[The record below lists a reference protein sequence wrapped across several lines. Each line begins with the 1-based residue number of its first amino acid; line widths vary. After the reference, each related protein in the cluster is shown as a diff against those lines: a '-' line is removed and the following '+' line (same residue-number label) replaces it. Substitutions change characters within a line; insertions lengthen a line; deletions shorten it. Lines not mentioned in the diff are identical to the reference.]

1 MNPYISGNHITLLR
15 NGTEYFPAIAAAI
28 DAARLEIHLQAYIY
42 EHDETGLLIGEALKR
57 AVQRGVVVC
66 VLLDGYGSKNLPSAY
81 VEELRDAGIKLM
93 FYRPKISPWTLKRNR
108 LRRLHRKVLI
118 VDGEVAFVGGIN
130 IIDDQNCPG
139 NNAPRIDYAVKVE
152 GPLVSRIHTSVYRH
166 WRRISWMH
174 FRQVHAGFDGRAPVP
189 ATAGTMRAA
198 YVIRNNVLH
207 RRDIE
212 RAYLRAIGTAR
223 HEILIANAY
232 FLPGKAFRRALI
244 AASKRG
250 VRVRLL
256 LQGKM
261 EYWLMFATHAAY
273 GLFLRH
279 NIEIYEYRKSFMH
292 SKVAVVDDRW
302 ATVGSS
308 NIDPMSLLLAHEANV
323 VILDREFAQRLRAD
337 IEQAIEVG
345 GYRIRME
352 DWNGRHVLQ
361 RFFSWATYQLVRLL
375 MGVAGFPKG
384 R

>member
-1 MNPYISGNHITLLR
+1 MNRYLSGNQITLLR
-15 NGTEYFPAIAAAI
+15 NGAEYFPAIEAAI

-42 EHDETGLLIGEALKR
+42 EQDDTGIRIGEALKR
-57 AVQRGVVVC
+57 AVSRGVLVC
-66 VLLDGYGSKNLPSAY
+66 VLLDGYGSKNLSPDY
-81 VEELRDAGIKLM
+81 VEVLRAAGIKLM
-93 FYRPKISPWTLKRNR
+93 FFRPKISPWTLKRNR
-108 LRRLHRKVLI
+108 LRRLHRKVVV

-130 IIDDQNCPG
+130 IIDDDNCPG
-139 NNAPRIDYAVKVE
+139 NNAPRVDYAVKVE
-152 GPLVSRIHTSVYRH
+152 GPLVRRIHTSIYRH

-174 FRQVHAGFDGRAPVP
+174 FRQAHDSPVAKLPAPV
-189 ATAGTMRAA
+189 TAGSMRAA

-212 RAYLRAIGTAR
+212 KAYLRAIGTAR
-223 HEILIANAY
+223 REIVIANAY

-250 VRVRLL
+250 VRVRVL

-261 EYWLMFATHAAY
+261 EYWLMFATHAVY

-292 SKVAVVDDRW
+292 SKVAVVDDLW

-308 NIDPMSLLLAHEANV
+308 NIDPMSLLLAHEANIV
-323 VILDREFAQRLRAD
+323 VRNREFATALRQD
-337 IEQAIEVG
+337 IEQAIEIG
-345 GYRIRME
+345 GYRIRTE
-352 DWNGRHVLQ
+352 DWNGWHVFR
-361 RFFSWATYQLVRLL
+361 RFFSWATYLLVRIM
-375 MGVAGFPKG
+375 MGIAGFPKG

>member
-1 MNPYISGNHITLLR
+1 MNHYFSGNQITLLR
-15 NGTEYFPAIAAAI
+15 NGTEYFPAIEAAI

-42 EHDETGLLIGEALKR
+42 EKDETGIRIGEALKR
-57 AVQRGVVVC
+57 AVDRGVVVC
-66 VLLDGYGSKNLPSAY
+66 VLLDGYGSKNLPSDY
-81 VEELRDAGIKLM
+81 VETLRAAGIKLM
-93 FYRPKISPWTLKRNR
+93 FFRPKISPWTLKRNR
-108 LRRLHRKVLI
+108 LRRLHRKVLV
-118 VDGEVAFVGGIN
+118 VDGCLAFVGGIN

-139 NNAPRIDYAVKVE
+139 NNAPRVDYAVKVE
-152 GPLVSRIHTSVYRH
+152 GPLVRRIHTSIYRH

-174 FRQVHAGFDGRAPVP
+174 FRQAHDNPVERLP
-189 ATAGTMRAA
+189 QPTTAGNMRAA

-223 HEILIANAY
+223 REILIANAY

-250 VRVRLL
+250 VRVRVL

-261 EYWLMFATHAAY
+261 EYWLMFATHAVY

-279 NIEIYEYRKSFMH
+279 RIEIYEYRKSFMH
-292 SKVAVVDDRW
+292 SKVAVVDDLW

-323 VILDREFAQRLRAD
+323 VVRNREFATLLRED
-337 IEQAIEVG
+337 IEQAIEAG
-345 GYRIRME
+345 GYRIRTE
-352 DWNGRHVLQ
+352 DWNGRHVFR
-361 RFFSWATYQLVRLL
+361 RFFSWATYLLVRIM
-375 MGVAGFPKG
+375 MGIAGFPKG

>member
-1 MNPYISGNHITLLR
+1 MNHYFSGNQITLLR
-15 NGTEYFPAIAAAI
+15 NGTEYFPAIEAAI

-42 EHDETGLLIGEALKR
+42 EKDETGIRIGEALKR
-57 AVQRGVVVC
+57 AVDRGVVVC
-66 VLLDGYGSKNLPSAY
+66 VLLDGYGSKNLPADY
-81 VEELRDAGIKLM
+81 VETLRAAGIKLM
-93 FYRPKISPWTLKRNR
+93 FFRPKISPWTLKRNR
-108 LRRLHRKVLI
+108 LRRLHRKVLV
-118 VDGEVAFVGGIN
+118 VDGCLAFVGGIN

-139 NNAPRIDYAVKVE
+139 NNAPRVDYAVKVE
-152 GPLVSRIHTSVYRH
+152 GPLVRRIHTSIYRH

-174 FRQVHAGFDGRAPVP
+174 FRQAHDNPVERLP
-189 ATAGTMRAA
+189 QPTTVGTMRAA

-223 HEILIANAY
+223 REILIANAY

-250 VRVRLL
+250 VRVRVL

-261 EYWLMFATHAAY
+261 EYWLMFATHAVY

-292 SKVAVVDDRW
+292 SKVAVVDDLW

-323 VILDREFAQRLRAD
+323 VVRNREFATLLRQD
-337 IEQAIEVG
+337 IEQAIEAG
-345 GYRIRME
+345 GYRIRTE
-352 DWNGRHVLQ
+352 DWNGRHVFR
-361 RFFSWATYQLVRLL
+361 RFFSWATYLLVRIM
-375 MGVAGFPKG
+375 MGIAGFPKG

>member
-1 MNPYISGNHITLLR
+1 MNPYISGNQITLLR

-28 DAARLEIHLQAYIY
+28 DEAKLEIHLQAYIY
-42 EHDETGLLIGEALKR
+42 EHDETGILIGEALKR
-57 AVQRGVVVC
+57 AVNRGVVVC
-66 VLLDGYGSKNLPSAY
+66 VLLDGYGSKNLSPDY
-81 VEELRDAGIKLM
+81 VEELRAAGVKLM
-93 FYRPKISPWTLKRNR
+93 FFRPKISPWTLKRNR

-118 VDGEVAFVGGIN
+118 VDGRVAFVGGIN

-152 GPLVSRIHTSVYRH
+152 GPLVRRIHTSIYRH

-174 FRQVHAGFDGRAPVP
+174 FRQVHDNLSAKLPMPTTVGN
-189 ATAGTMRAA
+189 MRAA

-212 RAYLRAIGTAR
+212 RAYMRAIGAAKKD
-223 HEILIANAY
+223 ILIANAY

-244 AASKRG
+244 AATRRG

-256 LQGKM
+256 LQGRM

-279 NIEIYEYRKSFMH
+279 DIEIYEYRKSFMH
-292 SKVAVVDDRW
+292 SKVAVIDDLW

-308 NIDPMSLLLAHEANV
+308 NIDPMSLLLAHEANIV
-323 VILDREFAQRLRAD
+323 VRNREFAVLLRQD

-345 GYRIRME
+345 GYRIRSE
-352 DWNGRHVLQ
+352 DWNGRHVFR
-361 RFFSWATYQLVRLL
+361 RFFSWATYMLVRIM
-375 MGVAGFPKG
+375 MGIAGFPKG

>member
-1 MNPYISGNHITLLR
+1 MNHYSSGNQITLLR
-15 NGTEYFPAIAAAI
+15 NGTEYFPAITAAI
-28 DAARLEIHLQAYIY
+28 DSARLEVHLQAYIY
-42 EHDETGLLIGEALKR
+42 EHDETGILIGDALKR
-57 AVQRGVVVC
+57 AVSRGVVVC
-66 VLLDGYGSKNLPSAY
+66 VLLDGYGSKNLSVDY
-81 VEELRDAGIKLM
+81 VEELRAAGVKLM

-108 LRRLHRKVLI
+108 LRRLHRKVVV
-118 VDGEVAFVGGIN
+118 VDGRAAFVGGIN

-139 NNAPRIDYAVKVE
+139 NNAPRIDYAVQVE
-152 GPLVSRIHTSVYRH
+152 GPLVRCIHTSIYRH

-174 FRQVHAGFDGRAPVP
+174 FHQVHDNPSAKAPQPAAAGN
-189 ATAGTMRAA
+189 MRAA

-212 RAYLRAIGTAR
+212 KAYLRAIGTAKQD
-223 HEILIANAY
+223 ILIANAY

-244 AASKRG
+244 AATKRG

-256 LQGKM
+256 LQGRM

-292 SKVAVVDDRW
+292 SKVAVVDDKW

-323 VILDREFAQRLRAD
+323 IVLDRGFAVLLRED
-337 IEQAIEVG
+337 IEQAIESG
-345 GYRIRME
+345 GYRIRAA
-352 DWNGRHVLQ
+352 DWDGRHVFR
-361 RFFSWATYQLVRLL
+361 RFFSWATYLLVRIM
-375 MGVAGFPKG
+375 MGLAGFPKG

>member
-1 MNPYISGNHITLLR
+1 MNHYFSGNQITLLR
-15 NGTEYFPAIAAAI
+15 NGTEYFPAIEAAI

-42 EHDETGLLIGEALKR
+42 EKDETGIRIGEALKR
-57 AVQRGVVVC
+57 AVDRGVVVC
-66 VLLDGYGSKNLPSAY
+66 VLLDGYGSKNLPSDY
-81 VEELRDAGIKLM
+81 VETLRAAGIKLM
-93 FYRPKISPWTLKRNR
+93 FFRPKISPWTLKRNR
-108 LRRLHRKVLI
+108 LRRLHRKVLV
-118 VDGEVAFVGGIN
+118 VDGCLAFVGGIN

-139 NNAPRIDYAVKVE
+139 NNAPRVDYAVKVE
-152 GPLVSRIHTSVYRH
+152 GPLVRRIHTSIYRH

-174 FRQVHAGFDGRAPVP
+174 FRQAHDNPVERLP
-189 ATAGTMRAA
+189 QPTTVGTMRAA

-223 HEILIANAY
+223 REILIANAY

-250 VRVRLL
+250 VRVRVL

-261 EYWLMFATHAAY
+261 EYWLMFATHAVY

-292 SKVAVVDDRW
+292 SKVAVVDDLW

-323 VILDREFAQRLRAD
+323 VVRNREFATLLRED
-337 IEQAIEVG
+337 IEQAIEAG
-345 GYRIRME
+345 GYRIRTE
-352 DWNGRHVLQ
+352 DWNGRHVFR
-361 RFFSWATYQLVRLL
+361 RFFSWATYLLVRIM
-375 MGVAGFPKG
+375 MGIAGFPKG

>member
-1 MNPYISGNHITLLR
+1 MNHYFSGNQITLLR
-15 NGTEYFPAIAAAI
+15 NGTEYFPAIEAAI
-28 DAARLEIHLQAYIY
+28 DDARLEIHLQAYIY
-42 EHDETGLLIGEALKR
+42 EKDETGIRIGEALKR
-57 AVQRGVVVC
+57 AVDRGVVVC
-66 VLLDGYGSKNLPSAY
+66 VLLDGYGSKNLPADY
-81 VEELRDAGIKLM
+81 VETLRAAGIKLM
-93 FYRPKISPWTLKRNR
+93 FFRPKISPWTLKRNR
-108 LRRLHRKVLI
+108 LRRLHRKVLV
-118 VDGEVAFVGGIN
+118 VDGCLAFVGGIN

-139 NNAPRIDYAVKVE
+139 NNAPRVDYAVKVE
-152 GPLVSRIHTSVYRH
+152 GPLVRRIHTSIYRH

-174 FRQVHAGFDGRAPVP
+174 FRQAHDNPVERLP
-189 ATAGTMRAA
+189 QPTTVGTMRAA

-223 HEILIANAY
+223 REILIANAY

-250 VRVRLL
+250 VRVRVL

-261 EYWLMFATHAAY
+261 EYWLMFATHAVY

-279 NIEIYEYRKSFMH
+279 RIEIYEYRKSFMH
-292 SKVAVVDDRW
+292 SKVAVVDDLW

-323 VILDREFAQRLRAD
+323 VVRNREFATLLRQD
-337 IEQAIEVG
+337 IEQAIEAG
-345 GYRIRME
+345 GYRIRTE
-352 DWNGRHVLQ
+352 DWNGRHVFR
-361 RFFSWATYQLVRLL
+361 RFFSWATYLLVRIM
-375 MGVAGFPKG
+375 MGIAGFPKG

>member
-1 MNPYISGNHITLLR
+1 MNPYISGNQITLLR

-28 DAARLEIHLQAYIY
+28 DEAKLEIHLQAYIY
-42 EHDETGLLIGEALKR
+42 ERDETGILIGDALKR
-57 AVQRGVVVC
+57 AVGRGVVVC
-66 VLLDGYGSKNLPSAY
+66 VLLDGYGSKNLAPDY
-81 VEELRDAGIKLM
+81 VEELRAAGVKLM
-93 FYRPKISPWTLKRNR
+93 FFRPKISPWTLKRNR

-118 VDGEVAFVGGIN
+118 VDGRVAFVGGIN

-139 NNAPRIDYAVKVE
+139 NNAPRIDYAVQVE
-152 GPLVSRIHTSVYRH
+152 GPLVRRIHTSIYRH

-174 FRQVHAGFDGRAPVP
+174 FRQAHDNLPAKLPVP
-189 ATAGTMRAA
+189 TTAGNMRAA

-212 RAYLRAIGTAR
+212 RAYMRAIGTAK
-223 HEILIANAY
+223 HDILIANAY

-244 AASKRG
+244 AATKRG

-256 LQGKM
+256 LQGRM

-279 NIEIYEYRKSFMH
+279 DIEIYEYRKSFMH
-292 SKVAVVDDRW
+292 SKVAVIDDLW

-308 NIDPMSLLLAHEANV
+308 NIDPMSLLLAHEANIV
-323 VILDREFAQRLRAD
+323 VRNREFAVLLRQD
-337 IEQAIEVG
+337 IEQAIKVG
-345 GYRIRME
+345 GYRIRSE
-352 DWNGRHVLQ
+352 DWDGRHIFR
-361 RFFSWATYQLVRLL
+361 RFFSWATYMLVRIM
-375 MGVAGFPKG
+375 MGIAGFPKG

>member
-1 MNPYISGNHITLLR
+1 MNHYFSGNQITLLR
-15 NGTEYFPAIAAAI
+15 NGTEYFPAIEAAI

-42 EHDETGLLIGEALKR
+42 EKDETGIRIGEALKR
-57 AVQRGVVVC
+57 AVDRGVVVC
-66 VLLDGYGSKNLPSAY
+66 VLLDGYGSKNLPSDY
-81 VEELRDAGIKLM
+81 VETLRAAGIKLM
-93 FYRPKISPWTLKRNR
+93 FFRPKISPWTLKRNR
-108 LRRLHRKVLI
+108 LRRLHRKVLV
-118 VDGEVAFVGGIN
+118 VDGCLAFVGGIN

-139 NNAPRIDYAVKVE
+139 NNAPRVDYAVKVE
-152 GPLVSRIHTSVYRH
+152 GPLVRRIHTSIYRH

-174 FRQVHAGFDGRAPVP
+174 FRQAHDNPVERLP
-189 ATAGTMRAA
+189 QPTTAGTMRAA

-223 HEILIANAY
+223 REILIANAY

-250 VRVRLL
+250 VRVRVL

-261 EYWLMFATHAAY
+261 EYWLMFATHAVY

-279 NIEIYEYRKSFMH
+279 RIEIYEYRKSFMH
-292 SKVAVVDDRW
+292 SKVAVVDDLW

-323 VILDREFAQRLRAD
+323 VVRNREFATLLRED
-337 IEQAIEVG
+337 IEQAIEAG
-345 GYRIRME
+345 GYRIRTE
-352 DWNGRHVLQ
+352 DWNGRHVFR
-361 RFFSWATYQLVRLL
+361 RFFSWATYLLVRIM
-375 MGVAGFPKG
+375 MGIAGFPKG

>member
-1 MNPYISGNHITLLR
+1 MNHYLSGNQITLLR

-28 DAARLEIHLQAYIY
+28 DGAKLEIHLQAYIY
-42 EHDETGLLIGEALKR
+42 EHDETGILIGDALKR
-57 AVQRGVVVC
+57 AVSRGVVVC
-66 VLLDGYGSKNLPSAY
+66 VLLDGYGSKSLPASY

-93 FYRPKISPWTLKRNR
+93 FFRPKISPWTLKRNR
-108 LRRLHRKVLI
+108 LRRLHRKVVV

-139 NNAPRIDYAVKVE
+139 NNAPRIDYAVQVA
-152 GPLVSRIHTSVYRH
+152 GPLVKCIHTSIYRH
-166 WRRISWMH
+166 WRRINWMH
-174 FRQVHAGFDGRAPVP
+174 FHQVHRSLDEQMPVP
-189 ATAGTMRAA
+189 ATAGNMRAA
-198 YVIRNNVLH
+198 YIIRNNVLH

-212 RAYLRAIGTAR
+212 KAYLRAIGTAKQD
-223 HEILIANAY
+223 ILIANAY

-244 AASKRG
+244 AATKRG

-256 LQGKM
+256 LQGRM

-273 GLFLRH
+273 GLFLRY

-292 SKVAVVDDRW
+292 SKVAVVDDKW

-323 VILDREFAQRLRAD
+323 MVLDRGFAVLLRED
-337 IEQAIEVG
+337 IEHAIESG
-345 GYRIRME
+345 GYQIRAA
-352 DWNGRHVLQ
+352 DWDGRHIFR
-361 RFFSWATYQLVRLL
+361 RFFSWATYLLVRIM
-375 MGVAGFPKG
+375 MGIAGFPKG